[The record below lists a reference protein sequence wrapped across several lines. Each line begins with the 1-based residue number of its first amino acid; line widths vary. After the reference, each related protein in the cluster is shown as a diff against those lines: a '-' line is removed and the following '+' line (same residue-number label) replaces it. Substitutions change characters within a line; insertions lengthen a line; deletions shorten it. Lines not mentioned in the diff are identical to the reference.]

1 MMSAV
6 RTVDVP
12 QLRHRLGR
20 SVWVCVAV
28 LVGAL
33 TSTARA
39 AALDGPSRRPGD
51 AATLVSQFRLGDA
64 ARPFAWA
71 TALADFNHDGRVDV
85 AIADRTREPAGVYT
99 YRLEIDVAGLAPQHV
114 RFESTHSAI
123 AISAADVDRDQN
135 IDIVVRAPLSGETV
149 GVWLNDGR
157 GRFTRTRVPGVR
169 HPVVVRETSA
179 VSEAPATEPLAVVA
193 TTAGRLDV
201 APLPTAAA
209 VIAND
214 GAVQPAAAAT
224 SSVRTSHRACQLHPR
239 APPAIGARSTT
250 IL

>member
-28 LVGAL
+28 LVVAL

-39 AALDGPSRRPGD
+39 AAPDGPSRRPGD
-51 AATLVSQFRLGDA
+51 AATLVSLFRLGDA

-85 AIADRTREPAGVYT
+85 AIADRTREPAGLYA

-114 RFESTHSAI
+114 RFESTRSAL
-123 AISAADVDRDQN
+123 AISAADVDCDQDV
-135 IDIVVRAPLSGETV
+135 DIVVRAPLSGETV

-157 GRFTRTRVPGVR
+157 GRFARAHVTDVR
-169 HPVVVRETSA
+169 PPMVRDVAA
-179 VSEAPATEPLAVVA
+179 VGEAPATVPAAAVTA
-193 TTAGRLDV
+193 TAGRQDA
-201 APLPTAAA
+201 APLPAAA
-209 VIAND
+209 TAIAND
-214 GAVQPAAAAT
+214 GGTPPAAAVT
-224 SSVRTSHRACQLHPR
+224 SSVRTSPRACQLHPR

-250 IL
+250 IF